1 MMTPESRSL
10 SRSLTPEQ
18 RQYFTSQTNLQGS
31 LRALLHFG
39 LIAMCMALIALAIPC
54 WPLLLLPLGVLMV
67 FLFTLLHETIHRTAF
82 KRRIVNDVIAHVCGL
97 ILFLPPKWFR
107 YFHFAH
113 HRHTQD
119 PERDPELITPAPR
132 TIGEYVRHISGVP
145 LAFSLLKTLWLNAT
159 GDTTDVFVAERS
171 RVAVMWE
178 SRMMLLSYL
187 LVTLVSISTGSL
199 EVLVIYWWLP
209 LLLGQPFLRLY
220 LMAEHG
226 RCPFTANMF
235 ANTRT
240 VFTNRLVCLF
250 AWNMPFHAEHHA
262 YPAVPFHK
270 LPALHQLVKDQLQV
284 TANGYTEFHR
294 ETIGSY
300 QQK

>member
-1 MMTPESRSL
+1 
-10 SRSLTPEQ
+10 
-18 RQYFTSQTNLQGS
+18 
-31 LRALLHFG
+31 
-39 LIAMCMALIALAIPC
+39 MCMALIALAIPC